1 MARNVRQKRQLK
13 IIEKKYDKLIAE
25 VLEKYRDKTME
36 ELWGA
41 LDELKQQMG
50 QEINEIK

>member
-1 MARNVRQKRQLK
+1 MARNVRQKRKLK
-13 IIEKKYDKLIAE
+13 AIEKKYDKLIGDM
-25 VLEKYRDKTME
+25 LEEYSDKTME

-41 LDELKQQMG
+41 LDRLKEQMG